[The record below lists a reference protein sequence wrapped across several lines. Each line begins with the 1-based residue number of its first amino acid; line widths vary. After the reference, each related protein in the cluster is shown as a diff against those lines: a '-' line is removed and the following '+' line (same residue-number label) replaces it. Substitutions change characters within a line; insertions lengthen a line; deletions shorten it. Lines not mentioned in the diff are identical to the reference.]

1 MLSFLVPS
9 VALLEKHR
17 FHTRHGTGVLIVT
30 PDRETAVQI
39 TGLASEL
46 LAGTSLTVG
55 MAMEG
60 ANRGAEERKLDR
72 GVNLLV
78 ATPTRLLEHMRD
90 VTSFV
95 FKNMKAFFVYGA
107 TSLVEQ
113 GTQKQVREII
123 SLIPK
128 KGRTSGVFGNEK
140 VDGVEGLVEL
150 VCRPDAVHVAS
161 MATGTTTGVNAS
173 AQTQGYVLVEADKRF
188 LLLHSFLKKFQ
199 RERIVVFVSS
209 TPGVLFCEEAFGSFD
224 LPVHAIHGRQNSKA
238 RAAAFSDFVN
248 GAEGTLICTEEAV
261 QGLDVRVLLLHLSL
275 SHRISNMNL
284 GSTRRLGHPV

>member
-46 LAGTSLTVG
+46 LAGTSHTVG
-55 MAMEG
+55 MVIEG
-60 ANRGAEERKLDR
+60 ANRGAEEQKLDR
-72 GVNLLV
+72 GINLLV
-78 ATPTRLLEHMRD
+78 ATPTKLLEHMRD
-90 VTSFV
+90 VTSFI

-113 GTQKQVREII
+113 GTQQQVREII

-128 KGRTSGVFGNEK
+128 KGRTSGVFGNEN

-150 VCRPDAVHVAS
+150 ICRPDAVHVAS
-161 MATGTTTGVNAS
+161 TATGTTDTNAS
-173 AQTQGYVLVEADKRF
+173 TQTQGYVLVEADKRF

-199 RERIVVFVSS
+199 RKRIVVLVSS

-248 GAEGTLICTEEAV
+248 DAEGTLICTEEAV

-275 SHRISNMNL
+275 GHRISNMNL
-284 GSTRRLGHPV
+284 GSIRRLGHPV